1 MSLLSLPADCL
12 REQLPLPPYAA
23 GGGRPPER
31 EAVGKLGRDSLS
43 GSVVVGQGR
52 GFKLNKSSFK
62 LDRRKKFFTV
72 RVVRPGTG
80 QPDKL

>member
-12 REQLPLPPYAA
+12 WEQLPLPPYAA

-43 GSVVVGQGR
+43 GSVVVGQGQW
-52 GFKLNKSSFK
+52 L
-62 LDRRKKFFTV
+62 
-72 RVVRPGTG
+72 
-80 QPDKL
+80 